1 VEGGLMSEPFG
12 LPTPENVVVHY
23 QLAGVGSR
31 FLAAAVDTLIQVTL
45 IILLVLALSA
55 LGGIALAGGVARPL
69 ADLNPENASI
79 WLIAVLLL
87 INFLLL
93 WGYHVAFELLWNG
106 QTPGKRA
113 CGLRVLRDSGYPL
126 GFFDSVIRNLVRFV
140 DFLPAFYG
148 IGVLTMMLDGRWRR
162 LGDLAAGTIVVRVG
176 GDLRAAD
183 LIAAV
188 PAEWTAP
195 DAEDELAVDGL
206 TERDYALLREYLLRR
221 ERLASDARAALARA
235 LSENLARRL
244 ALTPPPDEDV
254 ESFLERLVV
263 AYRARYAARGQGRP

>member
-1 VEGGLMSEPFG
+1 VEGGLMSEPYG
-12 LPTPENVVVHY
+12 LSTPENVVVQY

-31 FLAAAVDTLIQVTL
+31 FLAAAIDTLIQVTL
-45 IILLVLALSA
+45 ILLILLAVSA
-55 LGGIALAGGVARPL
+55 AGGAALAGGMLRAPT
-69 ADLNPENASI
+69 DLSDSLSV
-79 WLIAVLLL
+79 WLIALLLL

-162 LGDLAAGTIVVRVG
+162 LGDLAAGTIVVRVR

-183 LIAAV
+183 LTAAPV
-188 PAEWTAP
+188 EGPAP
-195 DAEDELAVDGL
+195 DGDDPLVVDAL

-221 ERLASDARAALARA
+221 ERLASGPRATLARA

-244 ALTPPPDEDV
+244 DVEPPPDAEAEAFV
-254 ESFLERLVV
+254 ERLAA
-263 AYRARYAARGQGRP
+263 AYRARTAARGEGRA

>member
-12 LPTPENVVVHY
+12 LTTPENVVVHY

-45 IILLVLALSA
+45 ILLLVLALSA
-55 LGGIALAGGVARPL
+55 LGGMALAGGVARPPT
-69 ADLNPENASI
+69 DLNPENASI

-93 WGYHVAFELLWNG
+93 WGYHVTFELLWNG

-183 LIAAV
+183 LLAAV
-188 PAEWTAP
+188 PAEGLAT
-195 DAEDELAVDGL
+195 DAEDGLAVDEL

-221 ERLASDARAALARA
+221 DHLASDARATLART

-244 ALTPPPDEDV
+244 AVTPPPDEDV

-263 AYRARYAARGQGRP
+263 AYRARYAARGVGRP